1 VGGTCHAACMPASII
16 IHQSTPRGS
25 CTGADGR
32 VGHAARTESCPR
44 PCTAT
49 AGPVPTKIIARV
61 RGPGH
66 SPVTVTGPPLIFLFF
81 LREEMIIKTNKG
93 GTSPWL
99 WRGKPSTLRL
109 RGLRLLCVLVR
120 ATGAAVCFS
129 LACRRTGGAGY
140 AASSFD
146 RRADHRLG
154 ADGSITHPRT
164 AWQGDFLRV
173 IRPCSLAC
181 SNRRRLVRKQRIGSL
196 AHLSFPHKLS

>member
-1 VGGTCHAACMPASII
+1 MPASII
-16 IHQSTPRGS
+16 IHRGVLYGGGRAGGTRRPYGILPS
-25 CTGADGR
+25 ALYGDGW
-32 VGHAARTESCPR
+32 PR
-44 PCTAT
+44 PYKNNRARPWPRSF
-49 AGPVPTKIIARV
+49 AGD
-61 RGPGH
+61 
-66 SPVTVTGPPLIFLFF
+66 GPPLIFLFF